1 MVSHIEVGRGEF
13 GVDDLFVAL
22 DVNKAEWLGDIEKG
36 YSSLKAM
43 VEDERECKKFVKGI
57 SSKN

>member
-1 MVSHIEVGRGEF
+1 MVSHIEVGRGKF

-22 DVNKAEWLGDIEKG
+22 DVNKAEWLEKG